1 MRRAETKAEALVSP
15 LQRGCSR
22 TGRLTREASS
32 MSWKRSWPTR
42 SRPLAGLSAEERF
55 VSAPGILRST
65 LRIAERADLGASH
78 SVGGTCSGGPEW
90 PAPSKTVLNEKRP
103 SPPPYLGWDEG
114 RLSCSRGIRSGVAPE
129 LAAGRRL
136 YPKPS
141 VWRQIGRH
149 QARGAQRLPPSTFRA
164 PACR

>member
-1 MRRAETKAEALVSP
+1 MRQAETKAEPLVSS

-22 TGRLTREASS
+22 TGRLTRKASS
-32 MSWKRSWPTR
+32 MSWKRSWPRGAGR
-42 SRPLAGLSAEERF
+42 SPAAQQRSASF
-55 VSAPGILRST
+55 SATGILRST
-65 LRIAERADLGASH
+65 LQITKRANLGASH
-78 SVGGTCSGGPEW
+78 SVGATCSGGQEW
-90 PAPSKTVLNEKRP
+90 PAPWTTVLNEKRP

-114 RLSCSRGIRSGVAPE
+114 RLCCSRDIRSGVAPE
-129 LAAGRRL
+129 LAAGRCL

-141 VWRQIGRH
+141 VSRQIARH